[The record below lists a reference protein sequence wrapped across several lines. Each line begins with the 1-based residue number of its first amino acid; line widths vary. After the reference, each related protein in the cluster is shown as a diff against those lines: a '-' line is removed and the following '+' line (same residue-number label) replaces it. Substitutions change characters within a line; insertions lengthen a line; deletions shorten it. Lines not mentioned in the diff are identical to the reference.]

1 MNRSRLL
8 LAALLLPASASA
20 YTDPGSGAL
29 LWQMIVAGFVGMM
42 FYGRRIL
49 KWFGNLR
56 KH

>member
-8 LAALLLPASASA
+8 LTALLLPACASA

-42 FYGRRIL
+42 FYARRIL
-49 KWFGNLR
+49 KWFGNFR